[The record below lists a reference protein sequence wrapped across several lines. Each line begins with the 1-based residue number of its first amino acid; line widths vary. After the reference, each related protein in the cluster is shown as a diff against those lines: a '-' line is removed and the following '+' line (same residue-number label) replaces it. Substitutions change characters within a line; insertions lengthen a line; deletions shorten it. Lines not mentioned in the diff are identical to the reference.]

1 MIGIMLQLYKEQHV
15 GMKNN
20 KQKERS
26 SLWII
31 EALFLLMKNKPFN
44 EITITEIADKAGV
57 SRLTYY
63 RNFSSKE
70 DIILKYYD
78 IMFEEF
84 LLMFDNINKEEI
96 DLKRLIIMSF
106 ERFEEKQDQVRLLIR
121 NDLTHLLLTPF
132 SNYITRAL
140 EKINIPSSIDYF
152 QLKFIEGGLFYTLF
166 NWTKDNKNY
175 TPEQLA
181 ENILDIVKH

>member
-1 MIGIMLQLYKEQHV
+1 
-15 GMKNN
+15 MKKNI
-20 KQKERS
+20 QKERS
-26 SLWII
+26 RLWII
-31 EALFLLMKNKPFN
+31 EALFLLMKSKPFQ
-44 EITITEIADKAGV
+44 EITITEITEKAGV

-84 LLMFDNINKEEI
+84 LLMFDNINKEEL
-96 DLKRLIIMSF
+96 DLKKLIIMSF
-106 ERFEEKQDQVRLLIR
+106 ERFEKDQDRAHLLIR
-121 NDLTHLLLTPF
+121 DDLIHLLLKPF

-140 EKINIPSSIDYF
+140 EKINIPSSLDYF

-166 NWTKDNKNY
+166 NWTKDNKSY

>member
-1 MIGIMLQLYKEQHV
+1 
-15 GMKNN
+15 MKKN

-31 EALFLLMKNKPFN
+31 EALFLLMKNKPFH
-44 EITITEIADKAGV
+44 EITITEITEKAGI

-63 RNFSSKE
+63 RNFNSKE
-70 DIILKYYD
+70 DIILRYYD
-78 IMFEEF
+78 IMFEDF
-84 LLMFDNINKEEI
+84 LLMFDNINKEEL
-96 DLKRLIIMSF
+96 DLKKLIIMSF
-106 ERFEEKQDQVRLLIR
+106 DRFEENHDQALLLIR
-121 NDLTHLLLTPF
+121 DDLTHLLLAPF

-140 EKINIPSSIDYF
+140 EKINIPSSLNYF

-166 NWTKDNKNY
+166 NWTKDSKNY

-181 ENILDIVKH
+181 DNILDIVKH